1 MSMKLENLLDNQLG
15 AYRILPGGAAY
26 CTGIVPYEGFEV
38 VRIQLRSWL
47 PLDEAYAFIEEYLR
61 SQGRPIQAF
70 CGIEMRVPEQL
81 TLADWS
87 SFNAP
92 YLAQLR
98 KWGLLHGDY
107 SGVCRSN
114 IALASFAPQ
123 VPSMC
128 AFSFTAPASAEGVSF
143 CLSGTAD
150 LDLNDKIIAEHDIR
164 PAAMRKRTQHTIA
177 VIGSSLSK
185 LGLSWKDAHQLALF
199 HVCEIPDLWEASV
212 LGEAGEAVRQGVIV
226 YRGRPPIVG
235 GEVELEARGNRR
247 GLTL

>member
-1 MSMKLENLLDNQLG
+1 MSMKRDTLLDNRSG
-15 AYRILPGGAAY
+15 AYRVLPGGAAY
-26 CTGIVPYEGFEV
+26 CIGIVPHGGFEV
-38 VRIQLRSWL
+38 VRVQLRAWL
-47 PLDEAYAFIEEYLR
+47 PLDSAYAFIEAYLQ

-81 TLADWS
+81 TQADWS
-87 SFNAP
+87 SFNTP

-98 KWGLLHGDY
+98 QWGLLHGDY

-128 AFSFTAPASAEGVSF
+128 AFSFTAPASTEAMSF

-150 LDLNDKIIAEHDIR
+150 LDLNDRIIAEHDTR
-164 PAAMRKRTQHTIA
+164 PAAMKKRTQHTIA
-177 VIGSSLSK
+177 VIGSSLGK
-185 LGLSWKDAHQLALF
+185 LGLSWKDAQQLALF
-199 HVCEIPDLWEASV
+199 HVCEIPDLWAASV
-212 LGEAGEAVRQGVIV
+212 LGEVGEAVRQGVIV

>member
-1 MSMKLENLLDNQLG
+1 MSTTLENLLDNQQG
-15 AYRILPGGAAY
+15 AYRVLPGGAAY
-26 CTGIVPYEGFEV
+26 CTGIVPYDGFEV

-47 PLDEAYAFIEEYLR
+47 PLDEAYAFVEEYLR

-70 CGIEMRVPEQL
+70 CGIEMRVPKQL

-87 SFNAP
+87 SFNTP

-98 KWGLLHGDY
+98 KWGLVHGDY
-107 SGVCRSN
+107 SEVCRSN

-123 VPSMC
+123 EPSMC
-128 AFSFTAPASAEGVSF
+128 AFSFTAPTSAEGVSF

-150 LDLNDKIIAEHDIR
+150 LDLNDKIIAEHDTR
-164 PAAMRKRTQHTIA
+164 PAAMKKRVRHTLS
-177 VIGSSLSK
+177 VMGSSLSK
-185 LGLSWKDAHQLALF
+185 LGLSWRDTHQLALF

-212 LGEAGEAVRQGVIV
+212 LGEVGEAVRQGVIM
-226 YRGRPPIVG
+226 YRARPPIVG
-235 GEVELEARGNRR
+235 GEVELEARGHRR